1 MEHIRPVVEND
12 IHQLKTVVD
21 SSGLFPSE
29 YLEDMMNDY
38 LTNRESTDIWF
49 TYMQE
54 NTPVAIGYCVPEKL
68 TEGTYNLLAIG
79 VREDVQ
85 GKGIAGIMMNY
96 IEQELKNKEG
106 RILIVETSSEE
117 AQQKARNFYK
127 KIGYHQEAVIRD
139 FWKEGEDKIVFWK
152 RLVRKE
158 EGKK

>member
-85 GKGIAGIMMNY
+85 GKGIAGKMMNY

-106 RILIVETSSEE
+106 RILIVETSSDE